1 MYAFVPHLGQQ
12 YLKASYST
20 IPGIYC
26 FVLNIPH
33 YLTPVKISPED
44 TAVPFKTVLNDTQD
58 TLTITTTH
66 FADQPIRNFN
76 FITTDTQFVQVIKTP
91 TLTDTLLK
99 TKFELQQNSL
109 VVTYNQPIKNI
120 SKSSIQL
127 FRDSL
132 QIKIDTSSF
141 QITQQ
146 QFHFHHD
153 FEEGIKYQVI
163 LPSLSINSVFNKKT
177 AIHDTLQFTKPA
189 PAPSGSLQFNVIDP
203 LHQYTQIELIK
214 EFKTVQR
221 ISCNACSIVSFLN
234 IPPDTYQVRI
244 LFDRNKNNI
253 FETGFLPKL
262 IEPEHSLILPTLYK
276 VKQDWQQT
284 DLQLIIPSSTILHTP
299 R

>member
-1 MYAFVPHLGQQ
+1 
-12 YLKASYST
+12 
-20 IPGIYC
+20 
-26 FVLNIPH
+26 
-33 YLTPVKISPED
+33 
-44 TAVPFKTVLNDTQD
+44 
-58 TLTITTTH
+58 
-66 FADQPIRNFN
+66 
-76 FITTDTQFVQVIKTP
+76 VQVIKTP
-91 TLTDTLLK
+91 TLTDTLLR
-99 TKFELQQNSL
+99 TKFELKQNSL

-120 SKSSIQL
+120 SKSLIQL

-132 QIKIDTSSF
+132 QIKIDTSTF

-153 FEEGIKYQVI
+153 FEEGIKYHVI

-177 AIHDTLQFTKPA
+177 AIIDTLQFTKPA
-189 PAPSGSLQFNVIDP
+189 PTPSGSLQFNVIDT
-203 LHQYTQIELIK
+203 LHQHTQIELIK

-221 ISCNACSIVSFLN
+221 ISCNACSTVSFQN
-234 IPPDTYQVRI
+234 IPPDTYQIRI